1 MGLETVVND
10 IMDVAHAE
18 AAQKKE
24 EADTE
29 AAQIIEDAKEKAKK
43 IKGDR
48 LAETEAKIERLRR
61 QEISSANLEVK
72 RVKLNARKEILDE
85 VYNKAVDSI
94 SNLSPS
100 KNEELL
106 KSLIDKYEQHGARVY
121 SNKESEEIVKK
132 LSSLEYAGN
141 IDCIGGIVIE
151 NSDGSVRL
159 NYTYDTILKSVY
171 DQSLKQISDILFG

>member
-85 VYNKAVDSI
+85 VYNKAVDSV

-106 KSLIDKYEQHGARVY
+106 KSLIDKYEQHGTRVY

>member
-10 IMDVAHAE
+10 IMDVAQAE

-29 AAQIIEDAKEKAKK
+29 ASQIIEDAKERAKK

-48 LAETEAKIERLRR
+48 LAETEVKIERLNK

-72 RVKLNARKEILDE
+72 RIKLNARKEILEE
-85 VYNKAVDSI
+85 VYNKAFESV
-94 SNLSPS
+94 SNLSPQ

-106 KSLIDKYEQHGARVY
+106 KTLLDKYEEYGAKIY

-141 IDCIGGIVIE
+141 IACIGGIVIE
-151 NSDGSVRL
+151 NSDGTVSL
-159 NYTYDTILKSVY
+159 DYTYDTILKGVY